1 MERNGPPRWHPLR
14 ALPKGVTLAVFD
26 FRRNRTIPNY
36 LGSKEQ
42 RRLLMT
48 LALVGV
54 LAILIFQA
62 RDLGSGSWFAS
73 SRPVGGLELASQST
87 AGHPAAKS
95 DPPGLPADKNGSPAP
110 TDRQVL
116 FPGVRPDYLDTVE
129 DDTVFRAVE
138 ADAWFHLL
146 ALLEMTDQRDLERAS
161 LGRVGFLQLDQQ
173 ADAYRGRLVTIDGTL
188 RGAKLVAAPPNGYS
202 IEQYYQLWLQPDR
215 GSPALVVVYA
225 LTLPEGF
232 PLGTDLEAPCAA
244 TGFFFKRW
252 AYPAR
257 EGIATAPLVL
267 ARTVDWQP
275 PPPPEEAPS
284 GGQFVW
290 AFFIALVL
298 AVMIV
303 GFFIVRTRA
312 ASRPR
317 RPATDGQR
325 LQAILLSRANEHQA
339 DRDNDSPDK
348 T

>member
-1 MERNGPPRWHPLR
+1 M
-14 ALPKGVTLAVFD
+14 TLAVFD
-26 FRRNRTIPNY
+26 FRRNSKVPNY

-42 RRLLMT
+42 RRLLVI

-54 LAILIFQA
+54 LAILMFQA
-62 RDLGSGSWFAS
+62 RDLGRGSWFAS
-73 SRPVGGLELASQST
+73 SGPAGGVELAGQSAAGET
-87 AGHPAAKS
+87 AATN
-95 DPPGLPADKNGSPAP
+95 DPPGSPADENGFPAP
-110 TDRQVL
+110 TDRQAL
-116 FPGVRPDYLDTVE
+116 FPGVRPDYLTTVE

-146 ALLEMTDQRDLERAS
+146 ALLEKTDQRDLERAS

-173 ADAYRGRLVTIDGTL
+173 ADEYRGRLVTIDGTV

-202 IEQYYQLWLQPDR
+202 IKQYYQLWLQPDR
-215 GSPALVVVYA
+215 GSPALVAVYA
-225 LTLPEGF
+225 LALPEGF
-232 PLGTDLEAPCAA
+232 PLGTDLEAPCAV

-275 PPPPEEAPS
+275 PPPPPAPEAPP
-284 GGQFVW
+284 GEQFVW
-290 AFFIALVL
+290 ALFIAVIL

-303 GFFIVRTRA
+303 GFFIARTRA
-312 ASRPR
+312 ASGPR
-317 RPATDGQR
+317 RPAADGEQ
-325 LQAILLSRANEHQA
+325 LQAVLLSREIEHQV
-339 DRDNDSPDK
+339 DRGDVPGDE